1 MVKYGHVFEVERR
14 QLVSMPVYNSGFQ
27 SLVRAFYMVK
37 AIVGPFSEYY
47 TIQHTTLSAVT
58 HCLHVWSAAARDCF
72 YRVGPRNFPV
82 SRGKPEP
89 FKPCSAASPPVSPGQ
104 VWARARPLSLCWK
117 NICTEIQKYLV
128 SSSDVWMKP

>member
-1 MVKYGHVFEVERR
+1 MKQFVE
-14 QLVSMPVYNSGFQ
+14 LPSVV
-27 SLVRAFYMVK
+27 
-37 AIVGPFSEYY
+37 AIKVIVLQN

-58 HCLHVWSAAARDCF
+58 HCLHVWSAAAIDCF

-104 VWARARPLSLCWK
+104 VWARARPRVYAGKISAPKSK
-117 NICTEIQKYLV
+117 NI
-128 SSSDVWMKP
+128 